1 MKLIERYYVKVDE
14 YRKDGEHE
22 YEDGYSLDRNTVIRT
37 VSTRYKIEKK
47 PVGCIALYESEET
60 GKKIFGYSICSE
72 LDNFSK
78 KVAREVAEQRACDRL
93 NLPESEWFNLTDE
106 EICKFPREARKDAI
120 EVLYTLKGI
129 I

>member
-14 YRKDGEHE
+14 YKKESEQE
-22 YEDGYSLDRNTVIRT
+22 YPDGYSLDGKTMIRT
-37 VSTRYKIEKK
+37 ISTRYRIEKK
-47 PVGCIALYESEET
+47 PVGCIALYEDEDT
-60 GKKIFGYSICSE
+60 GEKIFGYSICSK

-78 KVAREVAEQRACDRL
+78 KVAREVAEQRAYDRL
-93 NLPESEWFNLTDE
+93 TLPMDVWFNLTDE

-120 EVLYTLKGI
+120 EILYTLKGI